1 MRISDWSSDV
11 CSSDLIDRVGL
22 LDRRQQCSRRSAD
35 QSAFGNLRSSGATG
49 DRRRHRR
56 IAQAQLT
63 SLDMCTRLCT
73 IRLRRAET
81 LHSGVIFLRA
91 YCLARDQPL
100 IPIHVLLGI
109 CRCGTSP
116 RERRL
121 DRVQTGT
128 QLPGVDRK
136 QRLSRSN
143 VGTFFVKASL
153 DDTIYTGPHLRC
165 ANCLNKPG
173 QLDDVGDILGPDRY
187 DRSEEHTSE
196 LQSLMRISYAVFC
209 LKKKKNQQL

>member
-1 MRISDWSSDV
+1 MCYVFFFFFNQKTAYEMRISDWSSDV
-11 CSSDLIDRVGL
+11 CSSDL
-22 LDRRQQCSRRSAD
+22 
-35 QSAFGNLRSSGATG
+35 

-56 IAQAQLT
+56 IAQAQLS
-63 SLDMCTRLCT
+63 SLELGTRLCN
-73 IRLRRAET
+73 IRLRRSET
-81 LHSGVIFLRA
+81 RHSGVIFLLA

-128 QLPGVDRK
+128 QLPGVDRN

-153 DDTIYTGPHLRC
+153 
-165 ANCLNKPG
+165 
-173 QLDDVGDILGPDRY
+173 
-187 DRSEEHTSE
+187 EHTINTGHH
-196 LQSLMRISYAVFC
+196 LSYSNC
-209 LKKKKNQQL
+209 

>member
-1 MRISDWSSDV
+1 MLCLFCFKYTPPPEIYPYGHTLARHDALPI
-11 CSSDLIDRVGL
+11 CSLELGTL
-22 LDRRQQCSRRSAD
+22 LC
-35 QSAFGNLRSSGATG
+35 N
-49 DRRRHRR
+49 
-56 IAQAQLT
+56 
-63 SLDMCTRLCT
+63 
-73 IRLRRAET
+73 IRLRRSET
-81 LHSGVIFLRA
+81 RHSGVIFLLA

-153 DDTIYTGPHLRC
+153 DDTIYKIGRAH
-165 ANCLNKPG
+165 
-173 QLDDVGDILGPDRY
+173 V
-187 DRSEEHTSE
+187 
-196 LQSLMRISYAVFC
+196 
-209 LKKKKNQQL
+209 

>member
-11 CSSDLIDRVGL
+11 CSSDL
-22 LDRRQQCSRRSAD
+22 SAD

-49 DRRRHRR
+49 DRRRPRR
-56 IAQAQLT
+56 IAQAQLS
-63 SLDMCTRLCT
+63 SLELGTRRCN
-73 IRLRRAET
+73 IRLRRSET
-81 LHSGVIFLRA
+81 RHSGVIFLLA

-153 DDTIYTGPHLRC
+153 DDTI
-165 ANCLNKPG
+165 
-173 QLDDVGDILGPDRY
+173 
-187 DRSEEHTSE
+187 RSEEHTSE
-196 LQSLMRISYAVFC
+196 LQSLM
-209 LKKKKNQQL
+209 